1 MENSES
7 SDLFNFDSQQDTKG
21 GTNYFRP
28 NFNVPCTM
36 RGIKSLSLSIGQKK
50 APRNQIVPEKGAADG
65 QGKDGFEIDPLIEES
80 DDDKDDDF
88 FVPSNVKQM
97 SIRKPEAET
106 PSNLKNFEA
115 EMKLQSPIESKG
127 TPVLNFL

>member
-1 MENSES
+1 MDKIGDS
-7 SDLFNFDSQQDTKG
+7 SQSIEMDPVSYNFMSKDL
-21 GTNYFRP
+21 
-28 NFNVPCTM
+28 
-36 RGIKSLSLSIGQKK
+36 
-50 APRNQIVPEKGAADG
+50 
-65 QGKDGFEIDPLIEES
+65 EIDPLIEES

-115 EMKLQSPIESKG
+115 ELKLQSPIQGKDA
-127 TPVLNFL
+127 PVLDFLHTEIDQVLVQQ